1 MLFPQNIYF
10 PFNPATGTCNFFFLW
25 CNYNDKGVPCG
36 YRGFNIFRS
45 LILLILYNLHL
56 CNHFWAISRLTSLKG
71 NKILGE
77 KKNKTRGHVNE
88 TVAACGFLS
97 ENHVGPCHLL
107 EKSPCSWGETDPN
120 VLPGSNRKRMG
131 LTGMTAL
138 KTTSRMSQVHTSCLH
153 TGHYIKTSRHP
164 FNRLWNPE
172 LFGEGGKFC
181 SSELKTS
188 KNHWQVQWNTSVYL
202 ERELYTFHHN
212 SLDIIHYPW
221 T

>member
-1 MLFPQNIYF
+1 MIRVFHVVTGVLISLGLWSCWSCITYIYVTISEPFPDWPHWKEIKS
-10 PFNPATGTCNFFFLW
+10 W
-25 CNYNDKGVPCG
+25 V
-36 YRGFNIFRS
+36 
-45 LILLILYNLHL
+45 
-56 CNHFWAISRLTSLKG
+56 
-71 NKILGE
+71 
-77 KKNKTRGHVNE
+77 KKNTKTRGHVNE
-88 TVAACGFLS
+88 TVAARGFLS

-120 VLPGSNRKRMG
+120 ILPGSNRKRMG